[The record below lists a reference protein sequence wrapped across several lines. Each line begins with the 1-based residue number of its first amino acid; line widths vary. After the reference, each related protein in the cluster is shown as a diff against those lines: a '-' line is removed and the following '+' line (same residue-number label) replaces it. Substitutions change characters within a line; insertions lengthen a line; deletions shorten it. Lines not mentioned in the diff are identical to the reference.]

1 MPAQT
6 ETLLVPKDPAE
17 QPEDQRAIHLPTF
30 LNRILPYYTQ
40 PAWLEAERWRAFV
53 RNQSIAIITRDTLI
67 SNMLNMDW
75 DIVPRDADEA
85 RDTKMKKAIDYYKEL
100 FTYLEGDFDIYLE
113 LMLQDLLDLPFGA
126 AAEVGRVDD
135 EPGAPVLWVE
145 HIDAATLFPT
155 GNPDYP
161 VAQQVPDVPGVQVV
175 FPEHAISRM
184 YMTPRPELR
193 IKGWGMAPPQKVYLA
208 IEMLFR
214 GDHYY
219 WKLLLDTPEAGII
232 DLIDMSEDAARKW
245 LTGFRDIFQGI
256 DGFKI
261 PILYGHDTP
270 AQWIPLNRPPID
282 MMYDKTYMKYA
293 QITAAAYGL
302 RLSDI
307 GLAEVEGEK
316 SLAGVIRGERQSK
329 RTGRALVKAK
339 TSNHFNWLLPPE
351 LKFVWKDADD
361 EAVAAKGT
369 AMQAMT
375 GGLKT
380 AMDGGF
386 IDQAEGRA
394 ELVASGIF
402 ETELDPKKV
411 PEKPEPPPSPF
422 GTQPPPGQAEGVP
435 QEDQKVPVDQGGRG
449 SNPFQRKAK
458 VVERQTEPREN
469 PVISDQGSVLE
480 RMEQIIRPGLET
492 IRNNAQDP
500 MLRRLIKAATKE
512 MFADIALTLRSLSQD
527 QVEEIWLPQMQL
539 ATFDEPSEVES
550 VLIRRGIEE
559 AKDALERSLASD
571 NWWSMLSILDKD
583 AIVRLYIEAYENGME
598 EMALDIVRSLYEEG
612 LATAPVFAPAISF
625 NLVNNSVLGI
635 LERSAAQ
642 LVTYVDSGTKFFLKR
657 MIVAGV
663 RQGLSS
669 QKIAAAI
676 RDGDAAEHILRRED
690 FLDDVSGI
698 IRRGLIEM
706 TEHRA
711 NSIVNTEINRAENIG
726 KLDQLK
732 RSGFTQ
738 KRWVHLGPRGITAA
752 GNLHPCPICEGNEE
766 LEWVP
771 ADFLFDTV
779 FKNGGEDGEGRQQT
793 PPGHPTVCHCTVTF
807 PEDELGK
814 LIVEG
819 KYTPWKG
826 D

>member
-612 LATAPVFAPAISF
+612 LASAPVFAPAISF

>member
-329 RTGRALVKAK
+329 RTGRALVKSK
-339 TSNHFNWLLPPE
+339 TSNHFNWLLPQE

>member
-6 ETLLVPKDPAE
+6 ETLLVPKEPAE

-329 RTGRALVKAK
+329 RTGRALVKSK
-339 TSNHFNWLLPPE
+339 TSNHFNWLLPQE

>member
-161 VAQQVPDVPGVQVV
+161 VAQQVPDVPGVQVI

-329 RTGRALVKAK
+329 RTGRALVKSK
-339 TSNHFNWLLPPE
+339 TSNHFNWLLPQE

-422 GTQPPPGQAEGVP
+422 GMQPPPGQEDGVP
-435 QEDQKVPVDQGGRG
+435 QEEQKVPVDQGGRG

>member
-161 VAQQVPDVPGVQVV
+161 VAQQVPDVPGVQVI

>member
-161 VAQQVPDVPGVQVV
+161 VAQQVPDVPGVQVI

-339 TSNHFNWLLPPE
+339 TSNHFNWLLPQE

>member
-6 ETLLVPKDPAE
+6 ETLLVPKEPAE

-161 VAQQVPDVPGVQVV
+161 VAQQVPDVPGVQVI

-329 RTGRALVKAK
+329 RTGRALVKSK
-339 TSNHFNWLLPPE
+339 TSNHFNWLLPQE

>member
-1 MPAQT
+1 
-6 ETLLVPKDPAE
+6 
-17 QPEDQRAIHLPTF
+17 
-30 LNRILPYYTQ
+30 
-40 PAWLEAERWRAFV
+40 
-53 RNQSIAIITRDTLI
+53 
-67 SNMLNMDW
+67 
-75 DIVPRDADEA
+75 
-85 RDTKMKKAIDYYKEL
+85 
-100 FTYLEGDFDIYLE
+100 
-113 LMLQDLLDLPFGA
+113 
-126 AAEVGRVDD
+126 
-135 EPGAPVLWVE
+135 
-145 HIDAATLFPT
+145 
-155 GNPDYP
+155 
-161 VAQQVPDVPGVQVV
+161 
-175 FPEHAISRM
+175 
-184 YMTPRPELR
+184 
-193 IKGWGMAPPQKVYLA
+193 
-208 IEMLFR
+208 
-214 GDHYY
+214 
-219 WKLLLDTPEAGII
+219 
-232 DLIDMSEDAARKW
+232 
-245 LTGFRDIFQGI
+245 
-256 DGFKI
+256 
-261 PILYGHDTP
+261 
-270 AQWIPLNRPPID
+270 
-282 MMYDKTYMKYA
+282 
-293 QITAAAYGL
+293 
-302 RLSDI
+302 
-307 GLAEVEGEK
+307 
-316 SLAGVIRGERQSK
+316 
-329 RTGRALVKAK
+329 
-339 TSNHFNWLLPPE
+339 
-351 LKFVWKDADD
+351 
-361 EAVAAKGT
+361 
-369 AMQAMT
+369 
-375 GGLKT
+375 
-380 AMDGGF
+380 
-386 IDQAEGRA
+386 
-394 ELVASGIF
+394 
-402 ETELDPKKV
+402 
-411 PEKPEPPPSPF
+411 
-422 GTQPPPGQAEGVP
+422 
-435 QEDQKVPVDQGGRG
+435 
-449 SNPFQRKAK
+449 
-458 VVERQTEPREN
+458 
-469 PVISDQGSVLE
+469 
-480 RMEQIIRPGLET
+480 MEQIIRPGLET

-550 VLIRRGIEE
+550 ALIRRGIEE

>member
-161 VAQQVPDVPGVQVV
+161 VAQQVPDVPGVQVI

-612 LATAPVFAPAISF
+612 LASAPVFAPAISF

>member
-550 VLIRRGIEE
+550 ALIRRGIEE